1 MYLTLDES
9 QIYVATGGKTF
20 DANLPTV
27 VFLHGSG
34 LDHRSWALQTRWFA
48 FHGYSVIAPDFPGHS
63 LSQGDAL
70 VSIEVMSDWLWQ
82 LLDKMGVAQCSLVG
96 HSQGG
101 LVALEA
107 AANKPARVRSISLI
121 GSAAAI
127 AVNEQLLTM
136 SQNDQPSAVDA
147 MLAWG
152 FGEAYQFGRSNI
164 PGQAPIGIGYQIM
177 CDNPLHADLSA
188 CQSYTNGEQAAV
200 KVTAPAQLILAQND
214 RMTPL
219 KFGRALAGSM
229 PNVVSTTVLDVGH
242 MIPME
247 APEKCLSELQH
258 FITELDTRFDTG
270 LE

>member
-1 MYLTLDES
+1 MYLTLNGD
-9 QIYVATGGKTF
+9 QTYVATGGKEF
-20 DANLPTV
+20 DKSLPTV

-70 VSIEVMSDWLWQ
+70 DSIEAMADWLWQ
-82 LLDKMGVAQCSLVG
+82 LLDEMSVEKCSLIG

-107 AANKPARVRSISLI
+107 AANKPEKVRSISLI

-127 AVNEQLLTM
+127 AVNEHLLAM
-136 SQNDQPSAVDA
+136 SLSDQPSAVDA
-147 MLAWG
+147 MLTWG

-188 CQSYTNGEQAAV
+188 CQSYTNGEQAAA

-219 KFGRALAGSM
+219 KFGRALGESL
-229 PNVVSTTVLDVGH
+229 PNMISIAEFDVGH

-247 APEKCLSELQH
+247 APEKCLAELQK
-258 FITELDTRFDTG
+258 FITG